1 MDSQPDNRI
10 LGGAIVPTFFY
21 FVIPSIAALLALTTA
36 NLVDGLF
43 LGNFVGSQALAAIN
57 FLIPYLALLF
67 GLALMLAIG
76 GSVRAGKYLGQ
87 GKALAASAIFSKT
100 LVATGSFACVMMLFN
115 LLLDEWLF
123 SLLGAPETL
132 YGLMRSYFHV
142 ISWFLPAQLASVVLY
157 YFIRADGKPVLA
169 TLALTCGA
177 IGNIVLDALFIA
189 YLGWGMTGAAWATGL
204 SQLLQLSILCCYFLL
219 PARMLQFNLWQKDW
233 REVLHAAF
241 NGVSEF
247 INEISGGLV
256 ILLVNW
262 LLVTRLG
269 VDGVAAFTVI
279 NYLLFASLMIFYG
292 IADAMQLLV
301 AQNFGA
307 RNALRMRQFMQ
318 TSVITVVALGG
329 VLIAALFLWREQ
341 LIRGFLNA
349 DDRAVIDM
357 AANFMLLVWPI
368 FMVNGLNVLLS
379 SYLTAIHKPAASAS
393 IALLRSLILPIVF
406 LYALFWWFPHQPI
419 LTALPLAEW
428 ITFVVAIILYW
439 RFRPIKLFDEII

>member
-1 MDSQPDNRI
+1 VVVQSAGCAGDIVRI
-10 LGGAIVPTFFY
+10 DAQ
-21 FVIPSIAALLALTTA
+21 LLPCHI
-36 NLVDGLF
+36 LV
-43 LGNFVGSQALAAIN
+43 
-57 FLIPYLALLF
+57 
-67 GLALMLAIG
+67 
-76 GSVRAGKYLGQ
+76 
-87 GKALAASAIFSKT
+87 
-100 LVATGSFACVMMLFN
+100 FAC
-115 LLLDEWLF
+115 
-123 SLLGAPETL
+123 
-132 YGLMRSYFHV
+132 
-142 ISWFLPAQLASVVLY
+142 PACFGSVVLLY
-157 YFIRADGKPVLA
+157 SRGWKTGIGYAGANLRRDWQYSAGCALYCLFWLGNDRCCVGNGVVAIAA
-169 TLALTCGA
+169 TIHSML
-177 IGNIVLDALFIA
+177 
-189 YLGWGMTGAAWATGL
+189 
-204 SQLLQLSILCCYFLL
+204 LL

-279 NYLLFASLMIFYG
+279 NYLLFACLMIFYG

-307 RNALRMRQFMQ
+307 RNTLRIRQFMQ
-318 TSVITVVALGG
+318 TSVMTVVTLGS
-329 VLIAALFLWREQ
+329 VLIVALFLWREQ

-357 AANFMLLVWPI
+357 AANFVLLVWPI

-406 LYALFWWFPHQPI
+406 LCALFWWFPHQPI

-439 RFRPIKLFDEII
+439 RFRPVKLFDEII

>member
-1 MDSQPDNRI
+1 VDSQPDNRI
-10 LGGAIVPTFFY
+10 LCGAIVPTFFY

-87 GKALAASAIFSKT
+87 GKVLAASAIFSKT
-100 LVATGSFACVMMLFN
+100 LMATGSFACVMMLLN

-142 ISWFLPAQLASVVLY
+142 ISWFLPAQLVSVVLY

-189 YLGWGMTGAAWATGL
+189 YFGWGMTGAAWATGL

-307 RNALRMRQFMQ
+307 RNTLRMRQFMQ
-318 TSVITVVALGG
+318 TSVMTVVTLGG

-357 AANFMLLVWPI
+357 AANFVLLVWPI

-406 LYALFWWFPHQPI
+406 LCALFWWFPHQPI

-439 RFRPIKLFDEII
+439 RFRPVKLFDEII